1 MTYDKLLEE
10 NDKLKNENRLLN
22 KKIEKLIENQKFIGI
37 SFIEDDLEGS
47 NFIDDNVFEKLLEE
61 ITKNR
66 EDKNEQEIITMKCF
80 KSNEDNKNKDKMM
93 LNFGNRFNT
102 NGTKETIENKYKIIN
117 KDLKLNLN
125 NKLNNNIKEEN
136 MKETMTDRNN
146 KGINEI
152 KIEKEI
158 NKNQINTIENKR
170 TEKQKSNN
178 FMRYHKS
185 IRNTRNINSE
195 IDILKDKNSCTK
207 EVIYQKI
214 NPQSLNLELNSINK
228 TKNSKI
234 ENLKERRTGFII
246 RRRKYIKEKQENDN
260 KNEEIK

>member
-1 MTYDKLLEE
+1 
-10 NDKLKNENRLLN
+10 
-22 KKIEKLIENQKFIGI
+22 
-37 SFIEDDLEGS
+37 
-47 NFIDDNVFEKLLEE
+47 
-61 ITKNR
+61 
-66 EDKNEQEIITMKCF
+66 
-80 KSNEDNKNKDKMM
+80 
-93 LNFGNRFNT
+93 
-102 NGTKETIENKYKIIN
+102 
-117 KDLKLNLN
+117 
-125 NKLNNNIKEEN
+125 
-136 MKETMTDRNN
+136 MTDRNN

-246 RRRKYIKEKQENDN
+246 RRRKYIKEKQENDK